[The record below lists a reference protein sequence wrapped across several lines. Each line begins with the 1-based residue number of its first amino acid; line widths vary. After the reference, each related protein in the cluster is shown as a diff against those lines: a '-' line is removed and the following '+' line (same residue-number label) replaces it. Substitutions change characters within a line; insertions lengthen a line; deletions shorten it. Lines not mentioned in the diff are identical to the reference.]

1 MAVEDA
7 LGVNIFLP
15 KYSVF
20 ALLNSKEIKQKKKKT
35 IEYIIV
41 NKNK

>member
-7 LGVNIFLP
+7 SGVNIFLP

-20 ALLNSKEIKQKKKKT
+20 ALLNSKEIKQKKKKKDNR
-35 IEYIIV
+35 IHYS
-41 NKNK
+41 K